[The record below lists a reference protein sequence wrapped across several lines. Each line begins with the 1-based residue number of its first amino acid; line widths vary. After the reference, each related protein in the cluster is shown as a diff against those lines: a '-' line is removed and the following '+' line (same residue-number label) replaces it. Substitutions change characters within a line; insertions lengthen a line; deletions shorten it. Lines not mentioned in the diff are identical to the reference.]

1 MMSSARLSCLLES
14 VSYSGWVSMSWRSMS
29 RNTLA
34 ELRNWNGYLGS
45 VIPYRTRSESDSD
58 AERWLAELDSIR
70 PIRVVSR
77 LETCSLPSDPATKL
91 RLPKV
96 NSIPGTKVTTL
107 TLIGAIKLERLI
119 STTIP

>member
-1 MMSSARLSCLLES
+1 MMMLTTQNSLSAGGMMSSTWLSYLPES
-14 VSYSGWVSMSWRSMS
+14 ISYSGWVSMSWRSMS

-34 ELRNWNGYLGS
+34 ELRNWKGYLGS
-45 VIPYRTRSESDSD
+45 VIPCRTQSESDSD

-91 RLPKV
+91 KLPKV
-96 NSIPGTKVTTL
+96 NSMPGTKVMAL
-107 TLIGAIKLERLI
+107 T
-119 STTIP
+119 